1 MTNSAMN
8 KTNAR
13 YTLSSSTSVRT
24 ETGTPFDCT
33 VVSAKAKRAGEH
45 SQTTETVDRS
55 AFSFDRE
62 LVRKTPDQFLKKGTG
77 TACLAPGESLRI
89 MSEKL
94 ESEQGQ
100 KARKKGPGISGAF
113 KPRANPPDTEFRRF
127 YERGDLPFQVDTNA
141 TRPKIA
147 WNVDIKK
154 LDYHHYLPLFFDGLR
169 EAEHPYSFL
178 AEQGVM
184 DMLSEAHDK
193 VLPVIPQLIIPI
205 KVALNVRVNTIM
217 CRVIRV
223 LKLLVTCDTDN
234 GTKQGYIGQALVP
247 YYRQI
252 LPVFNIFKNQNV
264 NIGDKI
270 DYHQQHEDNL
280 GDLIASCLHLFE
292 MHGGEDAF
300 INIKYLIPTYESACS
315 T

>member
-1 MTNSAMN
+1 MYR
-8 KTNAR
+8 TNAR
-13 YTLSSSTSVRT
+13 YTLSKATPVRT

-33 VVSAKAKRAGEH
+33 VVSANAKRAGDH
-45 SQTTETVDRS
+45 SQTTGTVDRS

-62 LVRKTPDQFLKKGTG
+62 LVRKTPDHFLKKGTG
-77 TACLAPGESLRI
+77 TACLAPGESTRI

-94 ESEQGQ
+94 QMEQQGAPP
-100 KARKKGPGISGAF
+100 KRKGPGISGAF

-184 DMLSEAHDK
+184 DMLSEAHEK

-205 KVALNVRVNTIM
+205 KVALNVRDNSIM

-223 LKLLVTCDTDN
+223 LKLLVTCDCEN
-234 GTKQGYIGQALVP
+234 GQQGLIGQALVP

-252 LPVFNIFKNQNV
+252 LPVFNIFKNKNV

-270 DYHQQHEDNL
+270 DYHQQHQDNL
-280 GDLIASCLHLFE
+280 GDLTAECLELFE